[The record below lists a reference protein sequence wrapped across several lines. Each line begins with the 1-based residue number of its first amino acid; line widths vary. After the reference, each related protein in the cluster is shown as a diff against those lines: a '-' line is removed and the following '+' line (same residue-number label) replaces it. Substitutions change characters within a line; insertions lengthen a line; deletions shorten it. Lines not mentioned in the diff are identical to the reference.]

1 MKNVTKHA
9 ESLKSFL
16 KKQIKQAGEIP
27 EPQTIDPLRALVRAC
42 LAADTTD
49 SRAEDAMEIVDRE
62 FVDLN
67 ELRVATEL
75 ECIEIIG
82 PRYPDIEIRV
92 ATFIQCL
99 NGIFA
104 REHTL
109 SLERLRTIPKREAR
123 QFLRELPAITP
134 FVEACTMLYGFGA
147 TNVFPADETTCSI
160 LREEGVVE
168 EESTAEEIQK
178 FVEQNLKEDDA
189 YKLFWCLRHRKKK

>member
-1 MKNVTKHA
+1 MKNATKHA
-9 ESLKSFL
+9 DTLKSYF
-16 KKQIKQAGEIP
+16 KKQVKQQGEIP
-27 EPQTIDPLRALVRAC
+27 PLEPIDSLRALVRAC
-42 LAADTTD
+42 LAYDTSEHRAD
-49 SRAEDAMEIVDRE
+49 EAMETIDRE

-67 ELRVATEL
+67 DLRVSTEL

-82 PRYPDIEIRV
+82 PRYPEIEQRV

-134 FVEACTMLYGFGA
+134 FVEAYTMLYGFEA
-147 TNVFPADETTCSI
+147 SAFPVDETILSI
-160 LREEGVVE
+160 LKDEGVVE
-168 EESTAEEIQK
+168 DEATAEEAQK
-178 FVEQNLKEDDA
+178 FVEQQLKDADA
-189 YKLFWCLRHRKKK
+189 YNLFYCLRHRKKK